1 MSQCLVENIRWMD
14 LREAVVNFAHIEE
27 QVRMYLC
34 ESEFIILFFGFFV
47 IIRKVSNT
55 REFFDLSN
63 FWVVVATLD
72 SRHRA
77 DGKAE

>member
-1 MSQCLVENIRWMD
+1 
-14 LREAVVNFAHIEE
+14 
-27 QVRMYLC
+27 MYLC

-47 IIRKVSNT
+47 IIGKVSNT

-63 FWVVVATLD
+63 FWVVVPTLD